1 MQLSRAGA
9 LAEAAAAAVYVF
21 IYIWHLRRMHPL
33 AWLPLAGFLLLSHL
47 ARGESPGRLG
57 LNGPWREPVR
67 QLAVWVSGLVVGL
80 LALGAGF
87 GTVERFPAQRLAAN
101 LALYLAWGLVQQYLL
116 NGYFLNRLRAGL
128 PERAAIAT
136 AALLFSGAHAPNPF
150 LMAVT
155 LAGGW
160 VSVRIYLKWRNL
172 LLLGSLHGLTGFVLH
187 LVVPDRIARNFLVG
201 PRYFEWSP

>member
-1 MQLSRAGA
+1 MQLSRLGA
-9 LAEAAAAAVYVF
+9 LAEAAAAAVYIF
-21 IYIWHLRRMHPL
+21 LYIWRLRSRHAL
-33 AWLPLAGFLLLSHL
+33 AWAPLAGFLLLSHV
-47 ARGESPGRLG
+47 RRRETPQRLG

-67 QLAVWVSGLVVGL
+67 QLGPWVMGLVGGL
-80 LALGAGF
+80 LALGAGA
-87 GTVERFPAQRLAAN
+87 GTLPRFAAERLAAN

-128 PERAAIAT
+128 PERGAIAV

-155 LAGGW
+155 LAGGIASSW
-160 VSVRIYLKWRNL
+160 IYLRWRNL
-172 LLLGSLHGLTGFVLH
+172 LLAGGLHGLVGFVLH